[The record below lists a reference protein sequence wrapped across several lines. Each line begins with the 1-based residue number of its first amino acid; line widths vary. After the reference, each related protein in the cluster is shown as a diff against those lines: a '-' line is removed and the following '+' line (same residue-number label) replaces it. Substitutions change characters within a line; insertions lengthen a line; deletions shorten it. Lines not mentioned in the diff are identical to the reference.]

1 MIEELWYKNCI
12 IYNLDVE
19 TFLDANGDGVG
30 DFEGLCR
37 RLEYLEFLGID
48 AIWLSPFHPS
58 PNRDDGYDVADHYGV
73 HPRHGSSGNFV
84 EFVNQAKKQG
94 FRVLMDLVINHTSD
108 EHPWF
113 KEARRGR
120 TSARRDWYVWSR
132 KRPSNWN
139 KGMVFPGVQERT
151 WTYDRGS
158 REYYFHR
165 FHTFQP
171 DLNMDNPEVRKEV
184 RRIVGYWLELGISGF
199 RVDAV
204 PFIIERISPGGKK
217 HKKKFEY
224 LAELRQFLQWRRGDA
239 ILLGEANVLPNEMM
253 PYFGESGGGIHMMF
267 NFFVNQHLF
276 YALASHDIAPLV
288 KALEATLE
296 IPFTAQWAHFLRNHD
311 ELDLGRLTEEQ
322 RARVFHRFAPAKNM
336 QLYGRGIRRRLGPML
351 GDREHEEL
359 AYSML
364 LSLPG
369 SPVIR
374 FGDELRMGDDLDLDQ
389 RTAVRT
395 PMQWADER
403 HAGFTTA
410 KKPVHPIVDHGVWSY
425 EHVNVE
431 AQRRDPGSFLNWVVG
446 MIRLRKECPEI
457 GLGRCSVVNCGAP
470 NVLGLRYDWRGNTV
484 ITLHNFD
491 DRPHRARLRLPD
503 RGVDRL
509 SNLMAPTEITA
520 RDDGTFAIPLE
531 ALGYIWVRIGGL
543 DYAVKRS
550 DQA

>member
-1 MIEELWYKNCI
+1 MSIRAWTSCPDAEQSNGSRIVDRIEFSGTTIPRARLPFSALGHVALCHLCSDAFIEPRETSMIEEFWYKNCI

-37 RLEYLEFLGID
+37 RLEYLEYLGID

-58 PNRDDGYDVADHYGV
+58 SNRDDGYDVADYYGV
-73 HPRHGSSGNFV
+73 HPRYGSSGNFV
-84 EFVNQAKKQG
+84 EFIHQAKKQG
-94 FRVLMDLVINHTSD
+94 FRVLMDLVVNHTSD
-108 EHPWF
+108 EHPRF
-113 KEARRGR
+113 KEARRAK
-120 TSARRDWYVWSR
+120 TSARRDWYVWS
-132 KRPSNWN
+132 KTRPSNWN
-139 KGMVFPGVQERT
+139 KGMVFPGVQDRT
-151 WTYDRGS
+151 WTYDRNS

-165 FHTFQP
+165 FHSFQP

-184 RRIVGYWLELGISGF
+184 RRIIGYWLELGTSGF

-204 PFIIERISPGGKK
+204 PFIIERVNPGRKR
-217 HKKKFEY
+217 HKLKFDY
-224 LAELRQFLQWRRGDA
+224 LAELRQFLQWRKGDA
-239 ILLGEANVLPNEMM
+239 ILLGEANVLPSEMM
-253 PYFGESGGGIHMMF
+253 PYFGENGGGIHMMF

-276 YALASHDIAPLV
+276 YALASHDIEPLI
-288 KALEATLE
+288 KALKATLD

-311 ELDLGRLTEEQ
+311 ELDLGRLTDER
-322 RARVFHRFAPAKNM
+322 RARVFQRFAPAKDM

-389 RTAVRT
+389 RAAVRT
-395 PMQWADER
+395 PMQWANEK

-410 KKPVHPIVDHGVWSY
+410 DKPVHPIIDRGVWSY

-431 AQRRDPGSFLNWVVG
+431 VQRRSGFVLKLGCGHDPVAERV
-446 MIRLRKECPEI
+446 P
-457 GLGRCSVVNCGAP
+457 
-470 NVLGLRYDWRGNTV
+470 
-484 ITLHNFD
+484 
-491 DRPHRARLRLPD
+491 
-503 RGVDRL
+503 
-509 SNLMAPTEITA
+509 
-520 RDDGTFAIPLE
+520 
-531 ALGYIWVRIGGL
+531 
-543 DYAVKRS
+543 
-550 DQA
+550 

>member
-113 KEARRGR
+113 KESRRGR

-509 SNLMAPTEITA
+509 SNLMAPTEITV
-520 RDDGTFAIPLE
+520 RDDGSFAIPLE